1 MRCNIQRPLLSAGRE
16 PSIACWQCWGGGS
29 FLIAVIFIMSLEVES
44 LPYPVPFKG
53 MPGLEW
59 KVIPITS
66 PAFQHQELIYYG
78 QMHTWS
84 PVNAGQGAR
93 LENSRSGCCLGG

>member
-1 MRCNIQRPLLSAGRE
+1 MRREIVWAWQLLHLSVGKR
-16 PSIACWQCWGGGS
+16 
-29 FLIAVIFIMSLEVES
+29 AVQ
-44 LPYPVPFKG
+44 PVP
-53 MPGLEW
+53 EW
-59 KVIPITS
+59 EFYKKFQLIPITS